1 MTTKQIEAAVIKLP
15 KRERLRLARTILETL
30 KTKRE
35 RELID
40 AWLEEVEWREKEL
53 AEGREEAIPF
63 EQVMS
68 EIRASLHR

>member
-1 MTTKQIEAAVIKLP
+1 MTTKQIEAAAIKLP

-35 RELID
+35 REIID

-53 AEGREEAIPF
+53 AEGKEEAIPF
-63 EQVMS
+63 ERVMS
-68 EIRASLHR
+68 EVRASLRR